1 MIAELEKLAP
11 LLEEP
16 VHLLIW
22 KRDHSFEVLAV
33 REDDWV
39 DAFPLPLEIQ
49 SAAAEVELILNTKT
63 AACLEF
69 GKIPVDFWEG
79 LEEVEYGENLKVS
92 LLGRSGRK
100 YLEVFRGVSVGEID
114 EGLRL
119 DSDELLKVTRW
130 LREENLFGHRQGDQL
145 MEILAQLVK

>member
-1 MIAELEKLAP
+1 MIAELEKLASV
-11 LLEEP
+11 LEVA

-22 KRDHSFEVLAV
+22 KRDDSFEVLAL
-33 REDDWV
+33 REDEWV
-39 DAFPLPLEIQ
+39 DAFPLSLEIQ
-49 SAAAEVELILNTKT
+49 SAAAKVEVILNTKT
-63 AACLEF
+63 AACLEL
-69 GKIPVDFWEG
+69 GKIPGDFWEG

-100 YLEVFRGVSVGEID
+100 YLEVYRGVSLGEID
-114 EGLRL
+114 NGLCL
-119 DSDELLKVTRW
+119 DGDELLKVTRW